1 MGKIKDIL
9 KQENVSKTFCS
20 KAFVWCWL
28 TIVFV
33 CWATGGCIAGFI
45 MAAVAACV
53 ILCLCKDTMPVIAI
67 LWTFLFMLG
76 KNRHDLQGMAWL
88 ISFVALIPIGAIV
101 NIVRFRPSFKFFNY
115 RTITVTTLATIVF
128 CVANMISGIARA

>member
-33 CWATGGCIAGFI
+33 CWATGGWIAGFI

-76 KNRHDLQGMAWL
+76 KTD
-88 ISFVALIPIGAIV
+88 
-101 NIVRFRPSFKFFNY
+101 
-115 RTITVTTLATIVF
+115 TICKVWRGLSRSLRLYLSAQL
-128 CVANMISGIARA
+128 

>member
-1 MGKIKDIL
+1 MRTYLGKMGKIKDIL

-33 CWATGGCIAGFI
+33 CWATGGWIAGFI

-67 LWTFLFMLG
+67 LWTFLVV
-76 KNRHDLQGMAWL
+76 L
-88 ISFVALIPIGAIV
+88 IQ
-101 NIVRFRPSFKFFNY
+101 RPSLKDTQGLLRKENSPVDCF
-115 RTITVTTLATIVF
+115 
-128 CVANMISGIARA
+128 

>member
-1 MGKIKDIL
+1 MRTYLGKMGKIKDIL

-33 CWATGGCIAGFI
+33 CWATGGWIAGFI

-53 ILCLCKDTMPVIAI
+53 ILCLCKDSFLLVFYDSIQSAAPTMIIIAY
-67 LWTFLFMLG
+67 FLQKQNNF
-76 KNRHDLQGMAWL
+76 
-88 ISFVALIPIGAIV
+88 
-101 NIVRFRPSFKFFNY
+101 
-115 RTITVTTLATIVF
+115 
-128 CVANMISGIARA
+128 